1 MPCHELFIHTFQ
13 GSLQAVGM
21 KRYSLTSGS
30 WTTAREN
37 HNEAQNCAKC
47 TIHSTLLHGERQ
59 PGLGSWGR
67 CQQVAVPELG
77 HRKELEF
84 DKCCLLDRRQ
94 AECRA
99 CREVQP
105 WKWEARRRS
114 AGAQWS
120 LDPAV
125 LRRAKVRPRKAQ
137 TGMSDQLSG
146 RSSTRRALL

>member
-13 GSLQAVGM
+13 SSLQAVGM

-84 DKCCLLDRRQ
+84 VRGGGAVSLTAGRQNAEPAGKCSPGSGERGGGRQ
-94 AECRA
+94 
-99 CREVQP
+99 V
-105 WKWEARRRS
+105 RS
-114 AGAQWS
+114 GASIRWS
-120 LDPAV
+120 SGG
-125 LRRAKVRPRKAQ
+125 LRCGP
-137 TGMSDQLSG
+137 G
-146 RSSTRRALL
+146 RLRQG